1 MERHRGVGRLL
12 ALACVWIF
20 AGSAWGQNL
29 VQDGSFE
36 SGALAPSW
44 LKLARS
50 GHGAWGVASGSPPAT
65 DGSRYAEVQFD
76 FVDGTI
82 LYQDIT
88 LPEDGN
94 YTVQLAAGCTLEGA
108 KTPGDFCR
116 VDVTDTSAETIMA
129 PMPRTDT
136 LASTA
141 QGLIKPVFAA
151 DGGRGTVALKDTS
164 PVRLEGKAG
173 QVVRIRA
180 MALASSR
187 AIAMTLDN
195 VRLQREA
202 K

>member
-1 MERHRGVGRLL
+1 MGRILV
-12 ALACVWIF
+12 AASVWIF
-20 AGSAWGQNL
+20 AGSAWAQNL

-36 SGALAPSW
+36 SGALAPNWLKVARAGHGSW
-44 LKLARS
+44 LVSS
-50 GHGAWGVASGSPPAT
+50 GKPPAT

-76 FVDGTI
+76 FVDGTV

-116 VDVTDTSAETIMA
+116 VDVTDTSDETIMA

-136 LASTA
+136 LASTTH
-141 QGLIKPVFAA
+141 GLIKPLFAA
-151 DGGRGTVALKDTS
+151 DGGKGTVALKDTS

-187 AIAMTLDN
+187 AIAMTIDN